1 MLTAT
6 AMDLRAIAHW
16 ASEHL
21 DSLAHEHRVFR
32 IASTLF
38 DLTRDLHRL
47 DAAARHLLRAAA
59 IVHDVG
65 RSVDKADHP
74 AIGARLV
81 LRDRRL
87 PAADDADRRAL
98 AFLTLYHRDALPEPG
113 DEAILKPGDDR
124 ETLRKI
130 LAILRAADA
139 LDSRSKESPR
149 LVFGLRR
156 KRVKVTCY
164 LERLCPKT
172 RRVYERRKKFRLLE
186 EELGCTLE
194 VDVRSADAL
203 KLVA

>member
-1 MLTAT
+1 MLTAA

-16 ASEHL
+16 ASDYL
-21 DSLAHEHRVFR
+21 DSLTHEHRVFR

-47 DAAARHLLRAAA
+47 DPAARNLLRAAA

-65 RSVDKADHP
+65 RSVAKGDHEST
-74 AIGARLV
+74 GAQLV
-81 LRDRRL
+81 LRDKRL
-87 PAADDADRRAL
+87 RVGDTDRRAL
-98 AFLTLYHRDALPEPG
+98 AFLTLYHRGDVPDAG
-113 DEAILKPGDDR
+113 DERLVHGDDDR

-130 LAILRAADA
+130 LALLRAADA

-149 LVFGLRR
+149 LVFGLKK
-156 KRVKVTCY
+156 KRLRVTCY
-164 LERLCPKT
+164 LEESCPKT

-186 EELGCTLE
+186 EELGCTVE